1 MSDIPIRANHKHRA
15 AAKRVEKDGK
25 LSKLARARSSWNR
38 ISARKSREVVNLIR
52 GKSVEEAIRILKVCT
67 RKAAVPTL
75 KALKSAMANTRETK
89 KTMDWE
95 NLVVKL
101 AYVEEGPTLRR
112 MLPRARGRADRIR
125 KRTSHTVIV
134 LAEKGAK

>member
-1 MSDIPIRANHKHRA
+1 MSEVIRSNHKRRTA
-15 AAKRVEKDGK
+15 ARQEAKKAK
-25 LSKLARARSSWNR
+25 LGRARSAWNR
-38 ISARKSREVVNLIR
+38 ISARKSREVVDLIR
-52 GKSVEEAIRILKVCT
+52 GKSVNEAISILRVCT

-75 KALKSAMANTRETK
+75 KALKSAMANARETK
-89 KTMDWE
+89 KLDWE
-95 NLVVKL
+95 NLYVLK

-134 LAEKGAK
+134 LAERGK

>member
-1 MSDIPIRANHKHRA
+1 MSDVENRSNHKRRTATKKAVA
-15 AAKRVEKDGK
+15 ANT
-25 LSKLARARSSWNR
+25 KLAKARSSWNR
-38 ISARKSREVVNLIR
+38 ISARKTREVVALIR
-52 GKSVEEAIRILKVCT
+52 GKPVEEAIRILKVCT

-75 KALKSAMANTRETK
+75 KALKSAMANARETK
-89 KTMDWE
+89 KMDWE
-95 NLVVKL
+95 NLIVKL

-125 KRTSHTVIV
+125 KRTSHTIIV